1 MRKAV
6 RFGAVLVVGLL
17 GAALGPVPGPVV
29 AATSRPRISPPVRV
43 GDDPDPLRGHDVP
56 ALAADP
62 ADANHTVEVDED
74 FVHSRCTFHT
84 TLDGGRTWKGGEL
97 LPPAD
102 FPAPACG
109 RFDGGDYAH
118 VDGSVAWG
126 TGQNVYT
133 TFSWNR
139 PGETDA
145 TLVARST
152 DGGRSFQPATVA
164 IPGLPSTDPANE
176 GYVRPKL
183 AVQARAEGDRVA
195 VASWLI
201 TLTGAQ
207 EQQQRRSVVAVSDDG
222 AATWHPAVVAS
233 LPEEKTRELSQPVF
247 GRNGAISVAWR
258 TLDPAPAQNFLVVGT
273 STDGGATWSRAQAG
287 PATGVRGSD
296 PKLAVDPRGGPLGTL
311 YLAYW
316 NTTAGDSDVFVRRST
331 DGGVT
336 WSPEVRVNDDK
347 KGATPVV
354 QRLPQ
359 ISVSGNGR
367 VDVVWHDRRNAYRY
381 PTTATSVPP
390 GEQTGA
396 RTEDYYYAYST
407 DGGAT
412 FSPNRRVN
420 ERTIGLDTGLD
431 RRVTGGFYWAALA
444 PTGDDRL
451 LVAWGT
457 SDYGNALNDTNDVV
471 MATVDLQANGPL
483 VGQTGP
489 ADAAA
494 TAVALS
500 EDAYPGGGEGIS
512 VPVGNSVVVRPGT
525 KVVVANEDD
534 AAAAQAG
541 SVLARANDGPVLL
554 SPASGLP
561 KAVVDEVKRLAPVGA
576 YVLGDPKQLSDKVVA
591 GLRSAGVD
599 DASIVRIAGATPAE
613 LARQVAT
620 TLDVRSDAD
629 KASGAKPAFDAVVV
643 NPDAP
648 DAAAAPAFAAALRM
662 PILFVGDHSVPPA
675 TADALKSLAV
685 AKTMVVGDAS
695 AVDDQVLGQL
705 PGATRVAGDT
715 PEATS
720 EAVAREA
727 AGRGMSGNIVY
738 ASNPGDPAVA
748 GAVGAA
754 VARLGGMALLTSGT
768 GTGVMDAALQRAGLG
783 AVADRVV
790 TVRTEKAS
798 GVNVPLL
805 VVEVLVILAGIGLLA
820 VALRRRRAAATNPA
834 AAP

>member
-1 MRKAV
+1 MRQAT
-6 RFGAVLVVGLL
+6 RFGGVLVVGLL
-17 GAALGPVPGPVV
+17 GAALGPAPGPVV
-29 AATSRPRISPPVRV
+29 AATGATNRPRISAQRRV

-62 ADANHTVEVDED
+62 ADPAHIVEVDED
-74 FVHSRCTFHT
+74 FVHARCVFQTTF
-84 TLDGGRTWKGGEL
+84 DGGRTWKGGEL

-102 FPAPACG
+102 FPKPACS
-109 RFDGGDYAH
+109 RFEGGDYAH

-152 DGGRSFQPATVA
+152 DGGRTFQPATVA

-176 GYVRPKL
+176 GYDRPKL
-183 AVQARAEGDRVA
+183 AVQARAEGERVA

-207 EQQQRRSVVAVSDDG
+207 EPQQRRSVVAVSDDG

-233 LPEEKTRELSQPVF
+233 LADEKARELSQPVF
-247 GRNGAISVAWR
+247 GANGAISVAWR
-258 TLDPAPAQNFLVVGT
+258 TLDAAPAQNFLVVGT
-273 STDGGATWSRAQAG
+273 STDNGATWSRVQAG

-296 PKLAVDPRGGPLGTL
+296 PKLGVDPRRGPFGTL

-316 NTTAGDSDVFVRRST
+316 NTTNGDSDVFVRRST

-336 WSPEVRVNDDK
+336 WSPEVRVNDDP

-359 ISVSGNGR
+359 ISVSANGR
-367 VDVVWHDRRNAYRY
+367 VDVVWHDRRDAYKY
-381 PTTATSVPP
+381 PTTATSAPP

-431 RRVTGGFYWAALA
+431 RRVTAGFYWAALA
-444 PTGDDRL
+444 PAGDDRL

-471 MATVDLQANGPL
+471 MASVDLQASGPL

-489 ADAAA
+489 VNAAD
-494 TAVALS
+494 TAVGLS
-500 EDAYPGGGEGIS
+500 LDAYPGGGEGITL
-512 VPVGNSVVVRPGT
+512 PTADNRVVVRPGT
-525 KVVVANEDD
+525 KVVVADEDD
-534 AAAAQAG
+534 AGAALAG
-541 SVLARANDGPVLL
+541 SVLARANNGPLLL

-576 YVLGDPKQLSDKVVA
+576 YVLGDSKQLSDKVVA
-591 GLRSAGVD
+591 GLRGAGVH
-599 DASIVRIAGATPAE
+599 DASIVRIAAATPAD

-620 TLDVRSDAD
+620 ALDVRSDAD

-643 NPDAP
+643 NPDAA

-675 TADALKSLAV
+675 TADALRSLAV
-685 AKTMVVGDAS
+685 AKTVVVGDAS
-695 AVDDQVLGQL
+695 AVADEVLGQL
-705 PGATRVAGDT
+705 PGASRLAGDS

-727 AGRGMSGNIVY
+727 AARGMSANVVY
-738 ASNPGDPAVA
+738 ASKPDDPAVA
-748 GAVGAA
+748 AAVGAA
-754 VARLGGMALLTSGT
+754 VARLGGVALLTPAPSAGDL
-768 GTGVMDAALQRAGLG
+768 DAALQRAGLDSM
-783 AVADRVV
+783 ADRAV
-790 TVRTEKAS
+790 TVRTRTGS
-798 GVNVPLL
+798 RVNVPL
-805 VVEVLVILAGIGLLA
+805 VVIEVLVILAGIGLLL
-820 VALRRRRAAATNPA
+820 VALLRRRT
-834 AAP
+834 AAPAP